1 LAIPLNLL
9 VKALLVDVDQ
19 TARWADVLAGI
30 LQRPVC
36 APRERRCREHEPSG
50 KLASAGAGMLAS

>member
-36 APRERRCREHEPSG
+36 APRERRRREHAPSG
-50 KLASAGAGMLAS
+50 DLAPAGAGTLAS